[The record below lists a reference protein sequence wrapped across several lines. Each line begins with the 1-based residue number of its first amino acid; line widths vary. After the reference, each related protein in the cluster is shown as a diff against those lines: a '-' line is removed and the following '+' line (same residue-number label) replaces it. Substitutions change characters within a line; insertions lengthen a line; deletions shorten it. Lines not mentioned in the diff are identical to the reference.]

1 MSSHTYECLS
11 TATALVLINGSPTE
25 EFSLSSSRGL
35 RQGDYIIS
43 FPILIAADPQ
53 LVRICLEGMRWVVTG
68 DQIEISNSMKRKY
81 NFPFNIFCIL

>member
-1 MSSHTYECLS
+1 M
-11 TATALVLINGSPTE
+11 VLQQKS
-25 EFSLSSSRGL
+25 FHCQDSRGL